1 MDRNTVHAN
10 RIKLFF
16 IIGIIVSLM
25 LAAAGPVTGAP
36 GDRPMSFGDMGAD
49 VRQLQQDLGRLEY
62 SLAPVDGVYGFRTRA
77 AVREFQQKRR
87 LKVTGVADRRTTTE
101 IEHLLADRKKEKELQ
116 KRGYSRRDIELLARA
131 VHGEARG
138 EPLEG
143 QVAVAAVIVN
153 RVESPR
159 FPKTVKGVIFQSG
172 AFDAVDDGQIW
183 LEPDH
188 KAYKA
193 AEMAIL
199 GHDPTGKAIYYYNP
213 DKTTNK
219 WIWSRPVVKK
229 IGRHVFAK

>member
-1 MDRNTVHAN
+1 MDRNIVYAD

-16 IIGIIVSLM
+16 IIGIMVSLM
-25 LAAAGPVTGAP
+25 LAAAGPVTGARE
-36 GDRPMSFGDMGAD
+36 DRPMSFGDMGAD
-49 VRQLQQDLGRLEY
+49 VRQLQQDLSGLEY
-62 SLAPVDGVYGFRTRA
+62 SMAPADGVYGFRTRA
-77 AVREFQQKRR
+77 AVRDFQQKRR
-87 LKVTGVADRRTTTE
+87 LKVTGVADGRTTAE
-101 IEHLLADRKKEKELQ
+101 IKQLLTDRKKEKELQ
-116 KRGYSRRDIELLARA
+116 KRGYSRRDVELLARA

-138 EPLEG
+138 EPMEG

-153 RVESPR
+153 RVESPE

-183 LEPDH
+183 LEPDR
-188 KAYKA
+188 KAYQA

-199 GHDPTGKAIYYYNP
+199 GHDPTGDAMFYYNP

-219 WIWSRPVVKK
+219 WIWSRPVIKK